1 MVEFSELAYHF
12 RSPGD
17 LSVDE
22 LDDVLQFLH
31 TRVQR
36 QEKTE
41 LSQLSRLYQALKRY
55 NIFPD
60 NALGF
65 GSNSNWD
72 RPFGTYDGQNSI
84 EFCFGLSECNRVS
97 IPQPRNI

>member
-17 LSVDE
+17 LTLDE

-31 TRVQR
+31 TRVQK

-55 NIFPD
+55 LTLII
-60 NALGF
+60 LGK
-65 GSNSNWD
+65 N
-72 RPFGTYDGQNSI
+72 
-84 EFCFGLSECNRVS
+84 
-97 IPQPRNI
+97 